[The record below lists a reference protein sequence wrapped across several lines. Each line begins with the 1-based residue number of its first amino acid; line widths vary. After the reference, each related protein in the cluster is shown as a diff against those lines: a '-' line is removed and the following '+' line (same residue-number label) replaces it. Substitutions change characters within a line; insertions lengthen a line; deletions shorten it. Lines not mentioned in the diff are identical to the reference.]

1 MPSYK
6 DSDDYKTYKEG
17 LLQGGKN
24 HRMEDLPPFEFNEA
38 GEVKLAPGELYCRWG
53 GRSSSITCTKTER
66 FSSES
71 NLKNHIKKH
80 KLDGV
85 PAKVKSRKSGANSVE
100 ENDDAAEFYDR
111 IHGIAIG
118 ARDDSELQTP
128 SKKRKAQTPPP
139 LLAVPT
145 RKRGNQT
152 VVSDSQSIRNPF
164 GTHSESILQ
173 QINFAEM
180 RRAAGFPAK
189 GKCTHC
195 TTARNAKCP
204 PALRD
209 QECEVWAR
217 FEDDEEDEA

>member
-139 LLAVPT
+139 LLAVQFRTNYESIQNVLPPFA
-145 RKRGNQT
+145 
-152 VVSDSQSIRNPF
+152 IRNKMKH
-164 GTHSESILQ
+164 GKDEGIDSESLLKDFGIDS
-173 QINFAEM
+173 E
-180 RRAAGFPAK
+180 
-189 GKCTHC
+189 
-195 TTARNAKCP
+195 
-204 PALRD
+204 LRMD
-209 QECEVWAR
+209 
-217 FEDDEEDEA
+217 FLN

>member
-1 MPSYK
+1 
-6 DSDDYKTYKEG
+6 
-17 LLQGGKN
+17 
-24 HRMEDLPPFEFNEA
+24 MEDLPPFEFNEA

-139 LLAVPT
+139 LLAVQFRTNYESIQNVLPPFA
-145 RKRGNQT
+145 
-152 VVSDSQSIRNPF
+152 IRNVRS
-164 GTHSESILQ
+164 G
-173 QINFAEM
+173 
-180 RRAAGFPAK
+180 
-189 GKCTHC
+189 
-195 TTARNAKCP
+195 
-204 PALRD
+204 PALRMMKKMRPESIQD
-209 QECEVWAR
+209 R
-217 FEDDEEDEA
+217 FGTSLGLLSGPIWNRFRINSL

>member
-6 DSDDYKTYKEG
+6 DSVSVQRGWRSQARPWRT
-17 LLQGGKN
+17 LLP
-24 HRMEDLPPFEFNEA
+24 L
-38 GEVKLAPGELYCRWG
+38 G

-152 VVSDSQSIRNPF
+152 V
-164 GTHSESILQ
+164 
-173 QINFAEM
+173 INFAEM

-189 GKCTHC
+189 GKCTYC

>member
-24 HRMEDLPPFEFNEA
+24 HRMEDLPPFEFNE
-38 GEVKLAPGELYCRWG
+38 
-53 GRSSSITCTKTER
+53 
-66 FSSES
+66 
-71 NLKNHIKKH
+71 
-80 KLDGV
+80 
-85 PAKVKSRKSGANSVE
+85 
-100 ENDDAAEFYDR
+100 
-111 IHGIAIG
+111 
-118 ARDDSELQTP
+118 
-128 SKKRKAQTPPP
+128 
-139 LLAVPT
+139 
-145 RKRGNQT
+145 
-152 VVSDSQSIRNPF
+152 
-164 GTHSESILQ
+164 
-173 QINFAEM
+173 INFAEM

-189 GKCTHC
+189 GKCTYC

>member
-24 HRMEDLPPFEFNEA
+24 HRMEDLPPFEFNE
-38 GEVKLAPGELYCRWG
+38 
-53 GRSSSITCTKTER
+53 TER

-152 VVSDSQSIRNPF
+152 V
-164 GTHSESILQ
+164 
-173 QINFAEM
+173 INFAEM

-189 GKCTHC
+189 GKCTYC

>member
-24 HRMEDLPPFEFNEA
+24 HRMEDLPPFEFNE
-38 GEVKLAPGELYCRWG
+38 
-53 GRSSSITCTKTER
+53 TER

-139 LLAVPT
+139 LLAV
-145 RKRGNQT
+145 
-152 VVSDSQSIRNPF
+152 RN
-164 GTHSESILQ
+164 
-173 QINFAEM
+173 
-180 RRAAGFPAK
+180 
-189 GKCTHC
+189 
-195 TTARNAKCP
+195 
-204 PALRD
+204 
-209 QECEVWAR
+209 R
-217 FEDDEEDEA
+217 F